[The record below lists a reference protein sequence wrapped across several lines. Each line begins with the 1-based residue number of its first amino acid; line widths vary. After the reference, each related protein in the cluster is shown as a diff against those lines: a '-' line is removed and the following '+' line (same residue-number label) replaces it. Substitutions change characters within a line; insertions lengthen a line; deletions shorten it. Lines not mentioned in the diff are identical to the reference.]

1 MNVCA
6 LVPQKSLAIAKG
18 RLSAVLSRAA
28 RAQLSLR
35 LLQSVCRAL
44 GAVDAVKSVTVM
56 TPDPDVQ
63 RHATRWG
70 VRVTF
75 DARPDLNGALAAL
88 FAGLAGPEHALLV
101 VAADLPMLRPSDV
114 AAVIARGTHRSIVL
128 APSKDGTGTNALLLP
143 PGVAMLPAYGPGSLF
158 AHRERARH
166 LGLRVVEIRR
176 PGLGFD
182 VDTPGDL
189 TGLER
194 MGWSEAR

>member
-1 MNVCA
+1 MNVWA
-6 LVPQKSLAIAKG
+6 VVPQKSLAIAKG
-18 RLSAVLSRAA
+18 RLSAALSRSA

-35 LLQSVCRAL
+35 LLQSVCRTL
-44 GAVDAVKSVTVM
+44 GAVASVKGLTVM

-63 RHATRWG
+63 RHTARWG
-70 VRVTF
+70 VRATA
-75 DARPDLNGALAAL
+75 DPRADLNAAL
-88 FAGLAGPEHALLV
+88 EALLAGLAGPDHGLLV

-114 AAVIARGTHRSIVL
+114 AALIALGAPRNVVL

-143 PGVAMLPAYGPGSLF
+143 PDMVMPPAYGPGSLF

-189 TGLER
+189 IGLER
-194 MGWSEAR
+194 MGWSEAG

>member
-1 MNVCA
+1 MGVQAIVPRKA
-6 LVPQKSLAIAKG
+6 LTIAKG

-28 RAQLSLR
+28 RAQLSLW
-35 LLQSVCRAL
+35 LLESVCRAL
-44 GAVDAVKSVTVM
+44 GAVDSVEAVTVM

-63 RHATRWG
+63 RHAARWG
-70 VRVTF
+70 VRATF

-114 AAVIARGTHRSIVL
+114 AALIARGAQRSIVL

-143 PGVAMLPAYGPGSLF
+143 PGVAMPPAYGPGSLF
-158 AHRERARH
+158 AHRERAQH
-166 LGLRVVEIRR
+166 LGLGIVEIRR

-182 VDTPGDL
+182 VDTPRDL

>member
-1 MNVCA
+1 VNVWA
-6 LVPQKSLAIAKG
+6 VVPQKSLAIAKG
-18 RLSAVLSRAA
+18 RLSDALSRAE
-28 RAQLSLR
+28 RAQLSLG

-44 GAVDAVKSVTVM
+44 GAVESVEGVIVM

-63 RHATRWG
+63 RHAARWG
-70 VRVTF
+70 VRATF

-114 AAVIARGTHRSIVL
+114 AALIARGAQRSIVL

-143 PGVAMLPAYGPGSLF
+143 PGVAMPPAYGPGSFF
-158 AHRERARH
+158 AHRDRARR
-166 LGLRVVEIRR
+166 LGLGVVEIRR

-182 VDTPGDL
+182 VDTPADL
-189 TGLER
+189 NGLER
-194 MGWSEAR
+194 TAWSEAR

>member
-63 RHATRWG
+63 RHAACWG
-70 VRVTF
+70 VQATM
-75 DARPDLNGALAAL
+75 DPRPDLNAALAVL
-88 FAGLAGPEHALLV
+88 LAGLAGPDHGLLV
-101 VAADLPMLRPSDV
+101 VAADLPLLRPSDV
-114 AAVIARGTHRSIVL
+114 AALIARGAPRNVVL
-128 APSKDGTGTNALLLP
+128 AASKDGTGTNALLLP
-143 PGVAMLPAYGPGSLF
+143 PGVAMAPAYGPGSLF

-166 LGLRVVEIRR
+166 LGLSLVEIRR

-182 VDTPGDL
+182 IDTPEDL

-194 MGWSEAR
+194 MG

>member
-1 MNVCA
+1 MNVWA
-6 LVPQKSLAIAKG
+6 VVPQKSLAIAKG
-18 RLSAVLSRAA
+18 RLSDALSRAE
-28 RAQLSLR
+28 RAQLSLG

-44 GAVDAVKSVTVM
+44 GAVESVEGVIVM

-63 RHATRWG
+63 HHAARWG
-70 VRVTF
+70 VPATV
-75 DARPDLNGALAAL
+75 DPRPDLNAALAAL
-88 FAGLAGPEHALLV
+88 LVGLAGPDHGLLV

-114 AAVIARGTHRSIVL
+114 AAVIARGAPRNVVL